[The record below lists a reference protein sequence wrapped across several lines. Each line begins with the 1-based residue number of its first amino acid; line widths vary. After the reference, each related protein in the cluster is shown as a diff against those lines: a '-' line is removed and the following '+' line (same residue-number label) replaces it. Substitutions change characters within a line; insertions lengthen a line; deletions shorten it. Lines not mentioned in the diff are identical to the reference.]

1 MLANAEVVV
10 DCREGE
16 FKKKMRKLVKT
27 KNNNK
32 KMLRV
37 AAGKVKC
44 FQMAGRLF

>member
-10 DCREGE
+10 DSREGE
-16 FKKKMRKLVKT
+16 FKKMRKFVKT
-27 KNNNK
+27 KNNNE

-37 AAGKVKC
+37 AARKVKC